1 MEEKVAFI
9 FTGLWGLAMIVLL
22 IVNIIPQFK
31 AKVDSSDIAKKASRP
46 FTNLSLIMTAVGVL
60 LLSFFKHKVPEYFGI
75 VCLAAGIANLINAF
89 ACRFTGTPI
98 NRSLYKEKK

>member
-31 AKVDSSDIAKKASRP
+31 AKIDSSDITKKASRT
-46 FTNLSLIMTAVGVL
+46 FTNLSLIMTAAGVL
-60 LLSFFKHKVPEYFGI
+60 LLLLFKSNVADYGGI
-75 VCLAAGIANLINAF
+75 GCLSAGIANLINAF
-89 ACRFTGTPI
+89 SCRITGTPI
-98 NRSLYKEKK
+98 NKSLYKEKK